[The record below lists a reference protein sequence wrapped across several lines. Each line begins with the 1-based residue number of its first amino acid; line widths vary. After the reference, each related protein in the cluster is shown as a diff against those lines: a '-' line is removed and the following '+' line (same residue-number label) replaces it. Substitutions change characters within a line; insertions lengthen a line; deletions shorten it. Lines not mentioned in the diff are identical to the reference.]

1 MAAKMN
7 IGLVTWFG
15 TPNYGTN
22 LQAYALYKALEDR
35 GCNVKIIRRF
45 KRPFSLRNIKNN
57 FFYAHGIRRFWKYRR
72 DRFPAKTRSIRKF
85 CRAQMQ
91 IANVYTAGDLRR
103 LLDSTDI
110 FVAGSDQLWNC
121 HDHFRGFEFLDFA
134 VGKKK
139 ISYATSIGTK
149 EIPIDYRKRVKEY
162 LSDFQHISIR
172 EQSGALSIANITERD
187 NIATVLDPVLLQDKA
202 FWERFSDSA
211 RQVLPEMAEGYEL
224 YYILKKIPSAS
235 LMPRDDK
242 DAFPMPRDE
251 KAALLRPRDD
261 GRKTVII
268 PSGENPN
275 FNLPGAT
282 IVRDA
287 GLREFV
293 ALIRGASLVVTDSFH
308 GTALAIALERP
319 FINLKRFSDS
329 DVASQNIRLRDLL
342 ERLGIENNLPIDYKA
357 VRPRLEALRAESNA
371 YLDKALAD

>member
-1 MAAKMN
+1 MN

-57 FFYAHGIRRFWKYRR
+57 FFYAHGIRRFWKYHHN
-72 DRFPAKTRSIRKF
+72 RFPAKSRSIRNF
-85 CRAQMQ
+85 CRTEMQ
-91 IANVYTAGDLRR
+91 IANVYTAGDLRK

-110 FVAGSDQLWNC
+110 FMAGSDQLWNC

-134 VGKKK
+134 NGKKK

-149 EIPIDYRKRVKEY
+149 EIPIDYRKKVKEY

-187 NIATVLDPVLLQDKA
+187 DIATVLDPVLLQDKA

-211 RQVLPEMAEGYEL
+211 RQVLPEMTEEYVL
-224 YYILKKIPSAS
+224 FYILKKIPSAS

-242 DAFPMPRDE
+242 DASLMSRDDKVAFPI
-251 KAALLRPRDD
+251 PRDD
-261 GRKTVII
+261 GWKTVII

-293 ALIRGASLVVTDSFH
+293 ALVRGASLVVTDSFH

-329 DVASQNIRLRDLL
+329 AVASQNIRLRDLL

>member
-1 MAAKMN
+1 MAEKKN

-57 FFYAHGIRRFWKYRR
+57 FFYSHGIRRFWKYRR
-72 DRFPAKTRSIRKF
+72 DRFPAKTRSIREF
-85 CRAQMQ
+85 CRTEMQ
-91 IANVYTAGDLRR
+91 VANVYTAGDLRR

-110 FVAGSDQLWNC
+110 FMAGSDQLWNC

-134 VGKKK
+134 AGKKK

-149 EIPIDYRKRVKEY
+149 EIPVDYRKKVKEY

-172 EQSGALSIANITERD
+172 EQSGTLSIADITERD
-187 NIATVLDPVLLQDKA
+187 DIATVLDPVLLQDKA
-202 FWERFSDSA
+202 FWERFSDAA
-211 RQVLPEMAEGYEL
+211 RQVLPEMAEGYVL
-224 YYILKKIPSAS
+224 YYILRHSGVPDRHSGLDPESS
-235 LMPRDDK
+235 LPGEM
-242 DAFPMPRDE
+242 
-251 KAALLRPRDD
+251 
-261 GRKTVII
+261 KTVII

-282 IVRDA
+282 IVRNA

-293 ALIRGASLVVTDSFH
+293 ALVRGASLVVTDSFH

-342 ERLGIENNLPIDYKA
+342 ERLGIENNLPIDYEA
-357 VRPRLEALRAESNA
+357 VRPRLEMLRAESNA